1 MTCLYQ
7 AAVGLEDA
15 EVTSSCEV
23 ISDGGWLQLRSVG
36 GGGGGGGTQR
46 HLCVCV
52 CVHVCMCACMCA
64 CVLQRKAKKE
74 RDCVLLPTIF
84 PEGLP
89 VADAQ

>member
-1 MTCLYQ
+1 M
-7 AAVGLEDA
+7 
-15 EVTSSCEV
+15 
-23 ISDGGWLQLRSVG
+23 LRSLPAVRLFQMVG
-36 GGGGGGGTQR
+36 GFSSAVLGEGAGEVERRDT
-46 HLCVCV
+46 CVCV

-74 RDCVLLPTIF
+74 RDCVLLPTVF